1 MASNPFKPT
10 AGKMPPILI
19 GRHSI
24 IEDFS
29 EALTNGVGAPGR
41 IMLVTGQRGFGKTVM
56 LTEFRRIAKAQRWE
70 VIGETASAGL
80 VTRLIAALSPSG
92 LRLDQA
98 NISPSIGIS
107 GIATASL
114 GQAHFSAEFNPLTL
128 RNALNKQLGSKKL
141 GKGKGILITI
151 DETQAASHDDLVAIA
166 TAVQHVITD
175 ADESDTPDA
184 DKKGVAIVF
193 AGLPYMVNDLLDNE
207 VTTFLRRAL
216 RRELDN
222 VPLPDVKNA
231 FLETVA
237 DSGKTISEED
247 ALEAA
252 RQSDGYPYMVQ
263 LVGYYMWQS
272 AQRRGSNVITADDVT
287 TGVSDALL
295 AFDDAVCAPALDG
308 ITSAERLFLAAMA
321 KDSPNPT
328 QVAILRIARSE
339 AQHFHFAGIELI
351 AGADDH
357 ELVSGEGLLDDR
369 RLLHQSFNNVGH
381 MHALDIFMRV
391 ELGFARL
398 PDGHTGLAQN
408 NRFGGGDVL
417 VEVVHRIRGLQ

>member
-1 MASNPFKPT
+1 MAINPFKPT

-56 LTEFRRIAKAQRWE
+56 LTEFRRIAKAQHWE

-114 GQAHFSAEFNPLTL
+114 GQA
-128 RNALNKQLGSKKL
+128 
-141 GKGKGILITI
+141 
-151 DETQAASHDDLVAIA
+151 
-166 TAVQHVITD
+166 D
-175 ADESDTPDA
+175 ADESDTPDE

-207 VTTFLRRAL
+207 VTAFLRRAL

-308 ITSAERLFLAAMA
+308 TTSAERLFLTAMA
-321 KDSPNPT
+321 EDSPNPT
-328 QVAILRIARSE
+328 QVGDIVDRTRRSRSWVSKYRAILIKDKLIRPAGHGRLE
-339 AQHFHFAGIELI
+339 FAVPHLGQYL
-351 AGADDH
+351 
-357 ELVSGEGLLDDR
+357 
-369 RLLHQSFNNVGH
+369 QS
-381 MHALDIFMRV
+381 L
-391 ELGFARL
+391 
-398 PDGHTGLAQN
+398 
-408 NRFGGGDVL
+408 
-417 VEVVHRIRGLQ
+417 